1 MLLSLLIIGLAS
13 LSRLFIDSAT
23 ELIVSAILAGIG
35 IALIVLLGLGVVQRD
50 ERGGFVVVAAPG
62 VARQFVG
69 LGVTGV
75 EQGLHGAVEG
85 FNGGGGGRNVGNGV
99 GEHGLHAVAL
109 KPRDYADRA
118 AHDEA
123 LFSAVADVQ
132 PDLIVCAGYLRIIS
146 DATVRRFED
155 RMINLHPSL
164 LPRHP
169 GLDTHARVLAAGET
183 EHGASV
189 HAVIPALDAGPV
201 LAQVR
206 LDVAAGDT
214 ADDLARRLSPR
225 EHALL
230 VACTAAIAG
239 GRARLAGG
247 LWLFDGQVLDQPLR
261 LDNHDQLQRE
271 TAHA

>member
-1 MLLSLLIIGLAS
+1 MPGFRIAVLAS
-13 LSRLFIDSAT
+13 GRGSNLQALLRAIDSGQLPAR
-23 ELIVSAILAGIG
+23 IVGVFSDKPKCGAIA
-35 IALIVLLGLGVVQRD
+35 IAR
-50 ERGGFVVVAAPG
+50 
-62 VARQFVG
+62 
-69 LGVTGV
+69 
-75 EQGLHGAVEG
+75 
-85 FNGGGGGRNVGNGV
+85 
-99 GEHGLHAVAL
+99 EHGLHAVAL

-183 EHGASV
+183 EHGDSV
-189 HAVIPALDAGPV
+189 HGVIPALDAGPV

-206 LDVAAGDT
+206 LDVGTGDT
-214 ADDLARRLSPR
+214 PESLAERLSPR

-230 VACTAAIAG
+230 VACTTAIAG
-239 GRARLAGG
+239 GRAWLAGG
-247 LWLFDGQVLDQPLR
+247 RWLFDGQALDQPLR

>member
-1 MLLSLLIIGLAS
+1 MRLAVLAS
-13 LSRLFIDSAT
+13 GRGSNLQALLA
-23 ELIVSAILAGIG
+23 AIETGALPARVVGVFSDKPKCG
-35 IALIVLLGLGVVQRD
+35 AIAIARD
-50 ERGGFVVVAAPG
+50 A
-62 VARQFVG
+62 
-69 LGVTGV
+69 
-75 EQGLHGAVEG
+75 
-85 FNGGGGGRNVGNGV
+85 
-99 GEHGLHAVAL
+99 GLHAVAL

-123 LFSAVADVQ
+123 LFSAVAGVQ
-132 PDLIVCAGYLRIIS
+132 PDLIVCAGYLRIITET
-146 DATVRRFED
+146 TVRRFED

-206 LDVAAGDT
+206 LPVQPGDT
-214 ADDLARRLSPR
+214 PGALAERLSPR

-230 VACTAAIAG
+230 VACVAAVAS

-247 LWLFDGQVLDQPLR
+247 RWQVDGQALAAPMQLDAQG
-261 LDNHDQLQRE
+261 HLQVE
-271 TAHA
+271 AAHA

>member
-1 MLLSLLIIGLAS
+1 MTAGKLRVAVLAS
-13 LSRLFIDSAT
+13 GRGSNLQALLDAIAAGRLPAHVAGVFSDKPKCG
-23 ELIVSAILAGIG
+23 AIA
-35 IALIVLLGLGVVQRD
+35 IARD
-50 ERGGFVVVAAPG
+50 
-62 VARQFVG
+62 
-69 LGVTGV
+69 
-75 EQGLHGAVEG
+75 
-85 FNGGGGGRNVGNGV
+85 
-99 GEHGLHAVAL
+99 HGLHAVAL
-109 KPRDYADRA
+109 RPRDHADRA

-123 LFSAVADVQ
+123 LFSAVAGVQ
-132 PDLIVCAGYLRIIS
+132 PDLIVCAGYLRIITE
-146 DATVRRFED
+146 ATVRRFED

-206 LDVAAGDT
+206 LPVRPDDT
-214 ADDLARRLSPR
+214 SDSLSERLSPR

-230 VACTAAIAG
+230 VACVTAIAQ

-247 LWLFDGQVLDQPLR
+247 TWQFDGQPLPAPLQLDARDALQP
-261 LDNHDQLQRE
+261 E
-271 TAHA
+271 PAHA

>member
-1 MLLSLLIIGLAS
+1 MPGFRIAVLAS
-13 LSRLFIDSAT
+13 GRGSNLQALLRAIDASQLPAR
-23 ELIVSAILAGIG
+23 IVGVFSDKPKSGAIA
-35 IALIVLLGLGVVQRD
+35 IAR
-50 ERGGFVVVAAPG
+50 
-62 VARQFVG
+62 
-69 LGVTGV
+69 
-75 EQGLHGAVEG
+75 
-85 FNGGGGGRNVGNGV
+85 
-99 GEHGLHAVAL
+99 EHALHAVAL

-239 GRARLAGG
+239 GRARLTGG
-247 LWLFDGQVLDQPLR
+247 RWSFDGETLMQPLQ
-261 LDNHDQLQRE
+261 LDAKDQLQRE

>member
-1 MLLSLLIIGLAS
+1 MRVAVLAS
-13 LSRLFIDSAT
+13 GRGSNLRALLDAIADGRLRAQVVGVFSDKPACGA
-23 ELIVSAILAGIG
+23 LAI
-35 IALIVLLGLGVVQRD
+35 
-50 ERGGFVVVAAPG
+50 
-62 VARQFVG
+62 AR
-69 LGVTGV
+69 
-75 EQGLHGAVEG
+75 
-85 FNGGGGGRNVGNGV
+85 
-99 GEHGLHAVAL
+99 EHGLHALAL
-109 KPRDYADRA
+109 KPRDYPDRA

-146 DATVRRFED
+146 EATVRRFED

-169 GLDTHARVLAAGET
+169 GLDTHARALAAGDA

-206 LDVAAGDT
+206 LPVQAGDT
-214 ADDLARRLSPR
+214 PETLAQRLSPR

-230 VACTAAIAG
+230 VACVTAIADG
-239 GRARLAGG
+239 QARLGG
-247 LWLFDGQVLDQPLR
+247 GGWQFRGQPLAGPLQ
-261 LDNHDQLQRE
+261 LDAGDALLPE
-271 TAHA
+271 ATHA